1 MLVSIFSQLVGP
13 LLLVGTPPTPAAVD
27 PCKLVTKAEAEAIV
41 GEKLSPAT
49 RQDLENGTSVCFY
62 HTPEQGRG
70 MLAVYVGKVESD
82 KQRKE
87 YFEEPLKA
95 KGSAIHR
102 EDGLGDEALSLSI
115 NMMGT
120 KLAQVNVRTGK
131 QMVLVQLR
139 RQGADAG
146 GAEDRKLAV
155 RAAKLALGR
164 LS

>member
-13 LLLVGTPPTPAAVD
+13 LLVVGAPPAPAAAD

-41 GEKLSPAT
+41 GEKLSPGT
-49 RQDLENGTSVCFY
+49 REDTGGISVCFY
-62 HTPEQGRG
+62 YTPEQGRG
-70 MLAVYVGKVESD
+70 MLAVYLGKVETD

-102 EDGLGDEALSLSI
+102 EEGLGDEALSLSI

-131 QMVLVQLR
+131 QLVLVQLR
-139 RQGADAG
+139 RRGADAG
-146 GAEDRKLAV
+146 GEEDRRLAV

-164 LS
+164 VS